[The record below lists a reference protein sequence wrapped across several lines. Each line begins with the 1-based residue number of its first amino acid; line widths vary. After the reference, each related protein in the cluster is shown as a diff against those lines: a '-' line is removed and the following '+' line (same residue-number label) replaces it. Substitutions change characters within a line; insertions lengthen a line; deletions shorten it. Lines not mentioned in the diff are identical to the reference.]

1 MFLHFVL
8 SEIVPSVPR
17 PHLKCLVLREFWQLL
32 DKWYAT
38 ASTAIDNLGVCDG
51 TFVVMDINP
60 APVPLSLSPLE
71 FIYLKSII
79 ARQHN

>member
-38 ASTAIDNLGVCDG
+38 ASTAIDNLGVADG
-51 TFVVMDINP
+51 TFLLIRNGRISTQP
-60 APVPLSLSPLE
+60 QAILE
-71 FIYLKSII
+71 FI
-79 ARQHN
+79 ARQLR